1 MFGEEAKAHLHG
13 HLRWARD
20 ALIWKLDG
28 LGEYD
33 VRRPMTATGTNL
45 LGLVKHVAV
54 WDSRYLG
61 EVFGRPFPEALPRWD
76 DASARGAD
84 HWATMDESRAD
95 IVGLFERVCAHTDA
109 TIDALALDDLGYVPW
124 WDEEVPLFNVMLH
137 CLSDTTRHAGHADI
151 LRESID
157 GAVGFER
164 GASPG
169 HGRDAG
175 FWSARRRMIEGV
187 AEAASTDGPNPPA

>member
-1 MFGEEAKAHLHG
+1 MFSEVAKEHLHD

-20 ALIWKLDG
+20 ALVWKLDG
-28 LGEYD
+28 LSDYD

-45 LGLVKHVAV
+45 LGLVKHVAI

-61 EVFGRPFPEALPRWD
+61 EVFDRPFPEALPRWD
-76 DASARGAD
+76 DASARGTD
-84 HWATMDESRAD
+84 HWARIDECRSD
-95 IVGLFERVCAHTDA
+95 IVGLYERVCAHTDA

-124 WDEEVPLFNVMLH
+124 WDEKIPLFNVMLH

-175 FWSARRRMIEGV
+175 FWSERRQMIEQV
-187 AEAASTDGPNPPA
+187 AKAASADGPSPPT